1 MDIYVL
7 IDYVIQELKNKN
19 FKEYPLKFKHSSFSI
34 FISLRNQK
42 AFKDLGLTYKS
53 YGVEIYFYQS
63 TCRIHLYRPRTNI
76 SISKKY
82 ELFEEHYGGSK
93 LEKLVYYSTG
103 TDLKYPDTKE
113 KFMKV
118 LEKTIM
124 NYLYE
129 GYEEIKKF
137 IDWKKQFNI
146 EYEEYKNTY
155 DEIEKLEKAIKK
167 KITPLKEKIETLKK
181 GIRLK
186 KEKEYRISNKKKE
199 ALKDFK
205 T

>member
-7 IDYVIQELKNKN
+7 INYVIQELKNKN
-19 FKEYPLKFKHSSFSI
+19 FKEHPLKFKHSSFNI
-34 FISLRNQK
+34 FISLRDQK
-42 AFKDLGLTYKS
+42 AFKDLGLIYKD
-53 YGVEIYFYQS
+53 YGVEIHFFQS
-63 TCRIHLYRPRTNI
+63 TCWIHLYRPRTNI

-82 ELFEEHYGGSK
+82 ELFKEHYGGSK
-93 LEKLVYYSTG
+93 LEKLVYYSTK
-103 TDLKYPDTKE
+103 TDLKYPDSKE

-118 LEKTIM
+118 LEKSIM

-167 KITPLKEKIETLKK
+167 K
-181 GIRLK
+181 
-186 KEKEYRISNKKKE
+186 
-199 ALKDFK
+199 
-205 T
+205 